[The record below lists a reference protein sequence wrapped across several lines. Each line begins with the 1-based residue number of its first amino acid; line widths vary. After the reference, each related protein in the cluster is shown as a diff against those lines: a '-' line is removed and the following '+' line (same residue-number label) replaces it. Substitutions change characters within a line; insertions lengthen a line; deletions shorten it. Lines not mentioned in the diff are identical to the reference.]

1 MYNEKIPIDKLKAD
15 EKIRKRIEN
24 EFQQFIH
31 SVNHLS
37 RIDGQSPFSNL
48 SLFDRP
54 KLRTLISK
62 ENMGWYFPDIDV
74 ETAVEYIM
82 ELQDIFLNFFDKGD
96 PMAGGMPYR
105 FPIVTINMSKIKRGN
120 NYDVEDI
127 AFLSNLCS
135 REIYRYNILVSEG
148 SRVASCC
155 RLLSDTDMLSMAGQV
170 NSFGGGGLSLGS
182 HRVVTINLNRI
193 ALECDTQDYFFEVLN
208 ERLESCAKILRSH
221 KQLIEMQV
229 KAGLQS
235 FISNGWINMRRM
247 FSTVGILGI
256 VEAADTMRR
265 NKLLKKDQDFIADQ
279 LIFINKK
286 TQELSKTYELICNIE
301 QIPGESQA
309 CRLAQVDRILFGEKN
324 VPAVMYSNQFI
335 PLWGD
340 ATIWERLETDGRYNK
355 LITGG
360 GIVHAQIGEK
370 VTAKQAENIIK
381 FAVKSG
387 CEHFA
392 LNAVYSQCSKDHTT
406 FGKIETCPVCG
417 EKIKDYLTRVVG
429 FFVKVSNM
437 NKTRREWEFPKRT
450 FIDLKN

>member
-1 MYNEKIPIDKLKAD
+1 
-15 EKIRKRIEN
+15 
-24 EFQQFIH
+24 
-31 SVNHLS
+31 
-37 RIDGQSPFSNL
+37 
-48 SLFDRP
+48 
-54 KLRTLISK
+54 
-62 ENMGWYFPDIDV
+62 
-74 ETAVEYIM
+74 
-82 ELQDIFLNFFDKGD
+82 
-96 PMAGGMPYR
+96 
-105 FPIVTINMSKIKRGN
+105 
-120 NYDVEDI
+120 
-127 AFLSNLCS
+127 
-135 REIYRYNILVSEG
+135 
-148 SRVASCC
+148 
-155 RLLSDTDMLSMAGQV
+155 
-170 NSFGGGGLSLGS
+170 
-182 HRVVTINLNRI
+182 
-193 ALECDTQDYFFEVLN
+193 
-208 ERLESCAKILRSH
+208 
-221 KQLIEMQV
+221 
-229 KAGLQS
+229 
-235 FISNGWINMRRM
+235 
-247 FSTVGILGI
+247 
-256 VEAADTMRR
+256 
-265 NKLLKKDQDFIADQ
+265 
-279 LIFINKK
+279 
-286 TQELSKTYELICNIE
+286 
-301 QIPGESQA
+301 
-309 CRLAQVDRILFGEKN
+309 LFGEKN